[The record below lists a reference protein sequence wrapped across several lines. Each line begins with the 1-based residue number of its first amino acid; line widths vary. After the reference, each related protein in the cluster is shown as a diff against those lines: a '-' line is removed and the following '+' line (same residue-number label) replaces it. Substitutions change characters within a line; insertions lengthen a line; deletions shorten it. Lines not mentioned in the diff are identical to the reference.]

1 MQLLEVT
8 VQTRAKNR
16 GVEQLDDG
24 GFRIRTNAAPADG
37 AANRDV
43 QNQLAQFLGVA
54 KTRLSLVRG
63 ATTKKKLFLLA

>member
-1 MQLLEVT
+1 MRLLEVT
-8 VQTRAKNR
+8 VHTRAKNR

-24 GFRIRTNAAPADG
+24 SFRVRTNAAPADG

-43 QNQLAQFLGVA
+43 QDQLAQFLGVA

-63 ATTKKKLFLLA
+63 AAAKKKFFLLA